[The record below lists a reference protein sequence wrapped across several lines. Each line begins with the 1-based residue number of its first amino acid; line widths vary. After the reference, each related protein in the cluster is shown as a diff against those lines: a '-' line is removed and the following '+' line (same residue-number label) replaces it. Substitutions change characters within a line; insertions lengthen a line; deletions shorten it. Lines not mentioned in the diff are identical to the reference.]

1 MGCLSRSYFSK
12 LSDMRFTPGLKVRI
26 SFTIKMQNETEEWDL
41 VYLVLLVKYG
51 SVLLLDN

>member
-1 MGCLSRSYFSK
+1 
-12 LSDMRFTPGLKVRI
+12 MRFTPDLKVRI
-26 SFTIKMQNETEEWDL
+26 SFIIKMQNETKEWDL